1 MINTQKEKIVNL
13 IQSLKSFI
21 SNSTNK
27 LNDTENV
34 SIDFYYRIKEI
45 FKRLDIFINSFDKL
59 INNSMENDYFQIQTY
74 VNEEIYMKDFDSL
87 FDQIEVIWYIFI
99 IIIY

>member
-74 VNEEIYMKDFDSL
+74 VNEE
-87 FDQIEVIWYIFI
+87 FI
-99 IIIY
+99 